1 MRKSAAT
8 RACIFATIHK
18 ESTIL
23 LMDLMEESG
32 LSTMIGKVNMDR
44 NSPDYLREPSA
55 KDSEEATREWLKMVA
70 DKITTIQDRSLRHGL
85 HQAVPMN

>member
-1 MRKSAAT
+1 
-8 RACIFATIHK
+8 
-18 ESTIL
+18 
-23 LMDLMEESG
+23 MDLMEESG

-70 DKITTIQDRSLRHGL
+70 DKLRPYKTDPYATVYTKL
-85 HQAVPMN
+85 YR

>member
-1 MRKSAAT
+1 
-8 RACIFATIHK
+8 
-18 ESTIL
+18 
-23 LMDLMEESG
+23 MEESG

-70 DKITTIQDRSLRHGL
+70 DKNLRPYKTDPYATVYTKL
-85 HQAVPMN
+85 YR